1 MNMHDSLSKTSLPGP
16 DDIIRNELDNGITL
30 LIRPNFNTLS
40 VSIAGYLMAGSLY
53 EPQEKMG
60 LADFVSSTLMRGTT
74 QRSFQDIYHELES
87 IGASLSFSGGTH
99 TAGFAGKS
107 LGDDLEILIRTIAE
121 TLRNPSFP
129 EDHVERVR
137 SQLLTALDMR
147 AQDTSEM
154 ASITFDEIIYPD
166 HPYRYPEDGYPDT
179 LSRVQRQDLI
189 DFHNQHYGPQDMVIA
204 MAGAVEPDLA
214 IQLTGDQLGN
224 WTNNDQ
230 PPAASVPPAPRLK
243 ETVRRH
249 FTIPEK
255 SQADIVL
262 GAAGPSRHSQ
272 DFYPAKVGNSV
283 LGQFGMM
290 GRIGEA
296 VRNKAGLAYYAY
308 SSVSSSIGP
317 GPWSVSA
324 GVDPDNT
331 EEAIQLILDEL
342 DRFTTR
348 TISQEEFSD
357 SQSRYIG
364 KLPLALESNAGVA
377 GALLN
382 IERYGLGLDYFHKYE
397 DMIRDITPQD
407 ALQVARKYLD
417 PQRLGIATAGP
428 SHET

>member
-1 MNMHDSLSKTSLPGP
+1 MNMHNSLSKTSLPGP
-16 DDIIRNELDNGITL
+16 DDIIRNELENGITL
-30 LIRPNFNTLS
+30 LVRPNFNTLS
-40 VSIAGYLMAGSLY
+40 VSITGYLMAGSLY

-60 LADFVSSTLMRGTT
+60 LADFVSSCLMRGTAK
-74 QRSFQDIYHELES
+74 RSFQDIYHKLES

-107 LGDDLEILIRTIAE
+107 LGDDFQTLIRTIAAA
-121 TLRNPSFP
+121 LREPTFP

-147 AQDTSEM
+147 VQNTSEM

-166 HPYRYPEDGYPDT
+166 HPYQYPEDGYPDT
-179 LSRVQRQDLI
+179 ISLIKRQDLI
-189 DFHNQHYGPQDMVIA
+189 GFHNQHYGPQAMVIA
-204 MAGAVEPDLA
+204 VTGAVKPDVVIQA
-214 IQLTGDQLGN
+214 IGEQLGD
-224 WTNNDQ
+224 WTNKNQ
-230 PPAASVPPAPRLK
+230 PPVATVPPAPQLD

-249 FTIPEK
+249 FTIPDK

-262 GAAGPSRHSQ
+262 GAAGPSRRSQ

-324 GVDPDNT
+324 GVDPGNT

-342 DRFTTR
+342 DRLISQP
-348 TISQEEFSD
+348 ISQEEFSD

-382 IERYGLGLDYFHKYE
+382 IERYELGLDYFHNYE
-397 DMIRDITPQD
+397 EMIREITPQD

-417 PQRLGIATAGP
+417 PQRVGIATAGP
-428 SHET
+428 SYET